1 MSIFRKL
8 GLASVL
14 LTLVVAGIVSCGGG
28 TNNDQGTSFSA
39 DGFKTEAGSAVTEA
53 LTVAVNTDAPGDD
66 GLAYQSGRICMTISN
81 HLCAQSIRIN
91 RIDCDYSIQGADA
104 GFNVPSSAL
113 NSSYVLSA
121 TGGCSFDQAA
131 SSSSS
136 SSAATSGT
144 TSIDRCFDILPADQL
159 SYLMVNQNQLPAFP
173 YVIDTICRAVGV
185 TQAGD
190 VLITN
195 DLYFEIKAVDRAE
208 CCTGEGV
215 IPGDGG
221 YQTETGTGGSQLV
234 TDSSSSSSSAASE

>member
-53 LTVAVNTDAPGDD
+53 LTVAVNTDVPGTD

-104 GFNVPSSAL
+104 GFRVPSSAL
-113 NSSYVLSA
+113 NSSYILSA
-121 TGGCSFDQAA
+121 TGGCSFD
-131 SSSSS
+131 STGSSSS
-136 SSAATSGT
+136 SSATSTASGT
-144 TSIDRCFDILPADQL
+144 TTIDRCFDILPADQL
-159 SYLMVNQNQLPAFP
+159 SYLMVNQSQLPAFP

-185 TQAGD
+185 TQSGD
-190 VLITN
+190 VLVTN

-208 CCTGEGV
+208 CCTGTGV
-215 IPGDGG
+215 ISGDGG
-221 YQTETGTGGSQLV
+221 YQTDTGTGGSQL
-234 TDSSSSSSSAASE
+234 DNGSSSSSSS